1 MPSVLVYG
9 CNGALGSVIVEQ
21 LKNKNYHVIGID
33 FAESK
38 IADVTIL
45 GDMKAETLSQQAE
58 TILSQAAKII
68 KDDQKLEAVIS
79 AAGGWAG
86 GDANSEDFLKNVDL
100 TAKQSVWSSAIAAKL
115 AALYLKG
122 SNGLLVLPGA
132 AAAGEDNFAG
142 TPAMIA
148 YGMHKA
154 AVHQLVKSLAM
165 EGSGLP
171 NNTGVYGTLPVMIDT
186 PMNRKFAAADT
197 DFGTWTKREFISESI
212 IGWMEQV
219 EKRPQNGSLVK
230 FVTKNYENFVTYH

>member
-9 CNGALGSVIVEQ
+9 CNGALGSVIVDQ

-86 GDANSEDFLKNVDL
+86 GWAGAREGRQVTRRQPRGAALP
-100 TAKQSVWSSAIAAKL
+100 AIAAGLKQC
-115 AALYLKG
+115 ALG
-122 SNGLLVLPGA
+122 RTSQVGA
-132 AAAGEDNFAG
+132 RAGG
-142 TPAMIA
+142 
-148 YGMHKA
+148 G
-154 AVHQLVKSLAM
+154 
-165 EGSGLP
+165 GG
-171 NNTGVYGTLPVMIDT
+171 
-186 PMNRKFAAADT
+186 AD
-197 DFGTWTKREFISESI
+197 
-212 IGWMEQV
+212 
-219 EKRPQNGSLVK
+219 
-230 FVTKNYENFVTYH
+230 